1 MQHPAITLWEHR
13 QALAQLKAQGRA
25 TYDETAIF
33 RTVTAMRSIADTAT
47 KSTKAARRTQERRAC
62 LPPSPSTHAA
72 LPPAVED
79 APVPVRP
86 FDEIE
91 EWS

>member
-1 MQHPAITLWEHR
+1 
-13 QALAQLKAQGRA
+13 
-25 TYDETAIF
+25 
-33 RTVTAMRSIADTAT
+33 MRSIADTAT
-47 KSTKAARRTQERRAC
+47 KSTKATRRMQERRAC
-62 LPPSPSTHAA
+62 LPPSSSTHAA

>member
-1 MQHPAITLWEHR
+1 MAR
-13 QALAQLKAQGRA
+13 LKAQGRS

-33 RTVTAMRSIADTAT
+33 RAVTAMRGIAETAT
-47 KSTKAARRTQERRAC
+47 HHTKDTRRMQARRAC
-62 LPPSPSTHAA
+62 LSPGPSTPAA
-72 LPPAVED
+72 MPLAVD
-79 APVPVRP
+79 DTSVPVRP